1 MFDFGWR
8 NRAIDA
14 AENVLVGMSNRY
26 NVGVEAKINANFK
39 YLQKQIDELEK
50 SLKRLK
56 KKSGGYKYG

>member
-1 MFDFGWR
+1 MLDFGWR

-50 SLKRLK
+50 SIKRLK
-56 KKSGGYKYG
+56 KRK